1 MNRFTVLTKP
11 CWFRY
16 DHFCVSLYRYAS
28 INTAC
33 LILLWPF
40 HHCTI
45 LSSLISENSSSV
57 RLLTAYS
64 HSARE
69 RKKVVL
75 GIAFIAK
82 VSSEE
87 MLFFRTFR
95 CSKWISGPVAS
106 LRLQIRRPIYPYVI
120 HAFFCHTTVC
130 SLLLACDSQLLLV
143 APLLPLLQ
151 KRNTRSS
158 LWVLAPAVCQ
168 VTITCQKSTWPWILC
183 ESTSFFHSFQDARQE
198 PSSCYWSCWVPLRKY
213 WERREE
219 KNDYT

>member
-64 HSARE
+64 HSAWE

-75 GIAFIAK
+75 GIAFVAK

-87 MLFFRTFR
+87 MLFSRTLR

-120 HAFFCHTTVC
+120 HAFFFATPQYARYCSRAILNYC
-130 SLLLACDSQLLLV
+130 SSLLCYRCCRKEIQGRRCGCW
-143 APLLPLLQ
+143 P
-151 KRNTRSS
+151 RRS
-158 LWVLAPAVCQ
+158 V
-168 VTITCQKSTWPWILC
+168 
-183 ESTSFFHSFQDARQE
+183 R
-198 PSSCYWSCWVPLRKY
+198 
-213 WERREE
+213 
-219 KNDYT
+219 